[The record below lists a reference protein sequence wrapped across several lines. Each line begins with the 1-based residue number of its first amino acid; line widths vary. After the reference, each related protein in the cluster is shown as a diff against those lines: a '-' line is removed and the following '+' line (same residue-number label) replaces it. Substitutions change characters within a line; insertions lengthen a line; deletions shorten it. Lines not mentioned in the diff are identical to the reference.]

1 MTMTN
6 FYRPLRHLMIMAACI
21 AVLLLATRLAAADLR
36 SVETKY
42 GSLKV
47 DGTPTRIVTLY
58 EGALD
63 AAIASGAQPV
73 GAIITRGGTSVA
85 EYILPLAGN
94 IQIVGTPREINIEA
108 VIALQPEIILA
119 SAQTN
124 RQQYELLSAIAPTV
138 VPDVTPYQRDSW
150 IQETRLFARALG
162 REAQGEAAI
171 RKVQD
176 RIEDV
181 SKQVS
186 ANVLKDQRDA
196 SVVRWMPQGALVMAS
211 GIFSATLVESVGFEV
226 NDSSLVQEGRP
237 HSHPLSEENLSMIDQ
252 NWLFLATLNAD
263 GQEALKAAKRSP
275 AFNRLQA
282 VEDEQVVP
290 VDGQTWTSA
299 AGPLAASE
307 ILNTIE
313 AAIGRHNL

>member
-6 FYRPLRHLMIMAACI
+6 LYRPLMRLMTMAACI
-21 AVLLLATRLAAADLR
+21 AVLGLATRLADADPR
-36 SVETKY
+36 SIETKY
-42 GSLKV
+42 GPVQV

-63 AAIASGAQPV
+63 AAIASGAKPV

-85 EYILPLAGN
+85 EYIQPLAGD
-94 IQIVGTPREINIEA
+94 IQIVGTPGETNMEA
-108 VIALQPEIILA
+108 VIALQPDLILA
-119 SAQTN
+119 SARTN
-124 RQQYELLSAIAPTV
+124 QQQYELLSAIAPTV
-138 VPDVTPYQRDSW
+138 VPDVTPYQSDSW

-171 RKVQD
+171 RKVRD
-176 RIEDV
+176 RIAEV

-186 ANVLKDQRDA
+186 ANVPEGERNA

-211 GIFSATLVESVGFEV
+211 GIFSATLVESVGFDV
-226 NDSSLVQEGRP
+226 NDSDLVKEGRP

-252 NWLFLATLNAD
+252 SWLFLATLNAD
-263 GQEALKAAKRSP
+263 GQEALEAARRSP

-282 VEDEQVVP
+282 VESGQVVP
-290 VDGQTWTSA
+290 VDGQIWTSA
-299 AGPLAASE
+299 SGPLAAGE
-307 ILNTIE
+307 ILDTLE
-313 AAIGRHNL
+313 AAVGR